1 MSGAVRVLH
10 AEVLKALSLKPVW
23 LGSALALV
31 LPLLVT
37 WVASSGLVPD
47 LRAGDPYALEQL
59 TDMPFMELSMAGVPG
74 LVIMA
79 TAVFASEF
87 QRGSQ
92 ETGGTRQLAT
102 TLLVDP
108 GRRSTLV
115 AKILVVLLAGV
126 LLLAGA
132 LALELSLLHH
142 LLGEWASTRSDLTP
156 GRLAALAAWWGI
168 NALLAAALATLSRGA
183 TVPLVALVTASSLV
197 SPSVLLSKVTDLAV
211 YLPDA
216 AAYSLFIRQTRFGIT
231 PTPTAAVVTCGVWAL
246 AALVTTAVAWIR
258 RDAS

>member
-23 LGSALALV
+23 LGSALTLV

-37 WVASSGLVPD
+37 WVASSGLVAD

-74 LVIMA
+74 LVITA

-115 AKILVVLLAGV
+115 AKILVVLLAGI

-142 LLGEWASTRSDLTP
+142 LLG
-156 GRLAALAAWWGI
+156 
-168 NALLAAALATLSRGA
+168 
-183 TVPLVALVTASSLV
+183 
-197 SPSVLLSKVTDLAV
+197 
-211 YLPDA
+211 
-216 AAYSLFIRQTRFGIT
+216 
-231 PTPTAAVVTCGVWAL
+231 
-246 AALVTTAVAWIR
+246 
-258 RDAS
+258 